1 MFLQWRWLP
10 TFTLCLF
17 HLHRLMSNFTKQTA
31 HQTSSVL
38 KSYSSMSFILI
49 HLQMNAS
56 LATRYSKQAS
66 CLGATHTPGV
76 FQYHDLWLFCVFQGT
91 GTTNPCILFIC
102 TNAINFKALDE
113 IHIHGLFSKRITL
126 GCILCGLVVLGNRQ
140 ILWRFSCIHFIR
152 ISL

>member
-1 MFLQWRWLP
+1 
-10 TFTLCLF
+10 
-17 HLHRLMSNFTKQTA
+17 MSNFTKQTT
-31 HQTSSVL
+31 HQTSSVF

-113 IHIHGLFSKRITL
+113 IHIHGLFSKGLHWGVFCVDLSSLVIGKFYGVFLVFLLFAFHYRKFWFFVF
-126 GCILCGLVVLGNRQ
+126 LCRVIYLFPMV
-140 ILWRFSCIHFIR
+140 
-152 ISL
+152 